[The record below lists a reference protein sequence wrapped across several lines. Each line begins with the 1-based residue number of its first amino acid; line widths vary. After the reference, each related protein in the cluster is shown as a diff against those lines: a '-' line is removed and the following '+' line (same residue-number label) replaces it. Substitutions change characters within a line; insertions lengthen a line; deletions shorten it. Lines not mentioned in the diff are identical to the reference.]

1 MYFDQLSFQKFV
13 IVVNSTLN
21 GLIDFRILMVLRKLR
36 KKIKIIFLNYL
47 YEPII
52 SSIKKL
58 ASGFHFSESGTLIKL
73 SQIFCNFFSSD
84 FLQPFRNN
92 QNLKNGNQ
100 FSQWLRKIVVLHF
113 AIFAYFWS
121 VDPQKKLREN
131 FNKFYG
137 HFLAKRLRNIFSE
150 GFKPA
155 ENSKCWKNIVLY
167 IFQ

>member
-36 KKIKIIFLNYL
+36 KKIEIIFLNYL

-73 SQIFCNFFSSD
+73 SQIFCNFFYPISCSHSEIIKI
-84 FLQPFRNN
+84 LKMGT
-92 QNLKNGNQ
+92 NLVN
-100 FSQWLRKIVVLHF
+100 
-113 AIFAYFWS
+113 
-121 VDPQKKLREN
+121 D
-131 FNKFYG
+131 
-137 HFLAKRLRNIFSE
+137 
-150 GFKPA
+150 
-155 ENSKCWKNIVLY
+155 
-167 IFQ
+167 